1 MKNVEVVKAS
11 EVEVKSFILNDF
23 MHNSVSNDSI
33 KAVSKK
39 ELKIVAKKAGLHY
52 TDDQIQFA
60 KKIITAYLAQR

>member
-39 ELKIVAKKAGLHY
+39 ELKIVAKKAGLPY

-60 KKIITAYLAQR
+60 KKIIIAYLAQR

>member
-1 MKNVEVVKAS
+1 MKNVEVVKAA
-11 EVEVKSFILNDF
+11 EVEVKPFILSDF
-23 MHNSVSNDSI
+23 IHNSVSNDSF

-39 ELKIVAKKAGLHY
+39 ELKMVAKKAGLVY